1 MGNNKIMFKP
11 YNKDELIII
20 ITSKGIEFEN
30 FTKDT
35 IKLSCM
41 KVEAINGDLRRII
54 QKLTRTKE
62 IFKLDAK
69 KIKINQLIKI
79 IY

>member
-1 MGNNKIMFKP
+1 MGNNKIMIKP

-20 ITSKGIEFEN
+20 KKSKGIEFEN

>member
-1 MGNNKIMFKP
+1 
-11 YNKDELIII
+11 
-20 ITSKGIEFEN
+20 
-30 FTKDT
+30 
-35 IKLSCM
+35 M
-41 KVEAINGDLRRII
+41 KVAAINGDLRRII